1 MIYELYFKKISI
13 IIFPLIC
20 CVIYIEQKSKR
31 SNETSNDDEDDSD
44 NDKDGDDNNI
54 DDDDEDDSKLLS
66 VSACNNT
73 LNLVMR
79 DPGTTLKFSFRLETV
94 YWFQKPYIGIAEI
107 NITLCAL
114 N

>member
-54 DDDDEDDSKLLS
+54 DDDEDDSKLLS